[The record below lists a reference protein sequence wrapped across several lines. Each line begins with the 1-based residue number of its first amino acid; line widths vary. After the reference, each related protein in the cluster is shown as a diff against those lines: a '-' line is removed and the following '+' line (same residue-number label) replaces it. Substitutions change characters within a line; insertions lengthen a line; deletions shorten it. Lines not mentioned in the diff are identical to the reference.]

1 MTQPSLQ
8 PDPTDLIAGVP
19 GTRTHV
25 LSGFTD
31 PSTESGEPMLLQSSV
46 ARQGGRIP
54 ATIVDEAV
62 LFPLLQN
69 AYSFGRWH
77 SWRRTDKGSSNI
89 SWFVQTDA
97 GAMVLRRSHN
107 LKTVAG
113 ARFEFALIEHLRGH
127 GYPAPP
133 IQRTRDGAIYFQ
145 VQGVLHMVTGLLPGS
160 AYDPGDPAQLELAAR
175 GLGRYH
181 SIVSELTPAGEP
193 NRSSGLASLGQ
204 PGQENLYAA
213 VNVVVPL
220 LPPQAAAALTEDARY
235 LGERMEQLNVGLGER
250 QKELRS
256 LVIHGSYGQSAVLV
270 DGHQLTGVLDFDR
283 SAHDLLA
290 LDLTYALRSFCRE
303 IQMRPDGPS
312 INTDLGRAFLRHYRS
327 QASLPDADLAA
338 LPEAFQAQRLIVVAK
353 KCQNLL
359 TKQAIVPRQSK
370 DALSFSLLLQRECA
384 RVRWS
389 THNPFPLKED
399 A

>member
-1 MTQPSLQ
+1 VTEPSIQ
-8 PDPTDLIAGVP
+8 PDPTDLTVGVT
-19 GTRTHV
+19 GSRTRV
-25 LSGFTD
+25 LSGVTN
-31 PSTESGEPMLLQSSV
+31 PSTEPAEHVLLQSSMD
-46 ARQGGRIP
+46 RQGGRLP
-54 ATIVDEAV
+54 ATTVDEAV

-97 GAMVLRRSHN
+97 GAMVVRRSHN

-145 VQGVLHMVTGLLPGS
+145 VQGVLHMVMGLLPGS

-181 SIVSELTPAGEP
+181 SIVSELTPAGEL

-220 LPPQAAAALTEDARY
+220 LPPDAAAALTEDARY
-235 LGERMEQLNVGLGER
+235 LGERMEQLNVGLGQR

-270 DGHQLTGVLDFDR
+270 DGHQLSGVLDFDR

-290 LDLTYALRSFCRE
+290 LDLAYALRSFCRE
-303 IQMRPDGPS
+303 FPIGPS
-312 INTDLGRAFLRHYRS
+312 GSSFNIDLGRAFLRHYRS
-327 QASLPDADLAA
+327 HAPLPDLDLAA
-338 LPEAFQAQRLIVVAK
+338 LPEVFQAQRLIVVAK

-370 DALSFSLLLQRECA
+370 EALSFSLLLKRECA
-384 RVRWS
+384 RVRWI
-389 THNPFPLKED
+389 THNPFPVKED

>member
-1 MTQPSLQ
+1 MEPSFQ
-8 PDPTDLIAGVP
+8 PDPTALAGGV
-19 GTRTHV
+19 TDSRV
-25 LSGFTD
+25 LSGVQD
-31 PSTESGEPMLLQSSV
+31 PPTAPAEHVLLHSSV
-46 ARQGGRIP
+46 ARQGGRLP
-54 ATIVDEAV
+54 ATAVDEAV
-62 LFPLLQN
+62 LFPLLQD
-69 AYSFGRWH
+69 AYSLGRWR

-89 SWFVQTDA
+89 SWFVHTDA
-97 GAMVLRRSHN
+97 GHVVLRRSHN

-133 IQRTRDGAIYFQ
+133 IQRTRDGDIHVE
-145 VQGVLHMVTGLLPGS
+145 VQGVLHMVMGLLPGC

-181 SIVSELTPAGEP
+181 SIVSELSPAGEP
-193 NRSSGLASLGQ
+193 HRSSGLASLGQ

-220 LPPQAAAALTEDARY
+220 LDLQAAAQLTEDARY
-235 LGERMEQLNVGLGER
+235 LGERMEQLHVGLGER
-250 QKELRS
+250 QEELRS

-270 DGHQLTGVLDFDR
+270 DGNKLTGVLDFDR

-290 LDLTYALRSFCRE
+290 LDLAYALRSFCRE
-303 IQMRPDGPS
+303 IPIRPSGPS
-312 INTDLGRAFLRHYRS
+312 VNVDLGRAFLHHYRS
-327 QASLPDADLAA
+327 QAPLPDADLAA
-338 LPEAFQAQRLIVVAK
+338 LPEVFQAQRLIVVAK

-359 TKQAIVPRQSK
+359 TKQAIVPRQSRE
-370 DALSFSLLLQRECA
+370 ALGFALLLQRECA
-384 RVRWS
+384 RLRWI
-389 THNPFPLKED
+389 THNPFPVKED

>member
-1 MTQPSLQ
+1 MNELNFQPG
-8 PDPTDLIAGVP
+8 PTDLAAGV
-19 GTRTHV
+19 TRSRTHV
-25 LSGFTD
+25 LSGVTD
-31 PSTESGEPMLLQSSV
+31 PSTESAEHGLLHSPV
-46 ARQGGRIP
+46 ARQGGRLP
-54 ATIVDEAV
+54 ATAVDEAA

-69 AYSFGRWH
+69 AYGFGRWR

-97 GAMVLRRSHN
+97 GEMVLRRSHN
-107 LKTVAG
+107 LKAVAG
-113 ARFEFALIEHLRGH
+113 ARFEFALLEHLRGH

-133 IQRTRDGAIYFQ
+133 IQRTRDGGIYFQ
-145 VQGVLHMVTGLLPGS
+145 AQGVLHMVMGLLPGS
-160 AYDPGDPAQLELAAR
+160 AYDPGDPAQLEAAAR
-175 GLGRYH
+175 GLARYH

-204 PGQENLYAA
+204 LGQENLYAA

-220 LPPQAAAALTEDARY
+220 LTPQAAAAVAEEARY
-235 LGERMEQLNVGLGER
+235 LGERMEQLNVGLGQR

-270 DGHQLTGVLDFDR
+270 NGHQLTGVLDFDR
-283 SAHDLLA
+283 SAYDLLA
-290 LDLTYALRSFCRE
+290 LDLAYALRSFCRE
-303 IQMRPDGPS
+303 IPNRPSGPS
-312 INTDLGRAFLRHYRS
+312 LNTDRGRAFLRHYRS
-327 QASLPDADLAA
+327 HAPLPDADFAA
-338 LPEAFQAQRLIVVAK
+338 LPEVFQAQRLIVVAK

-370 DALSFSLLLQRECA
+370 DALSFSLLLKRECA
-384 RVRWS
+384 RVRWI
-389 THNPFPLKED
+389 THNPFPVKDD

>member
-1 MTQPSLQ
+1 MIEPSFQ
-8 PDPTDLIAGVP
+8 PDPAALTVGVAD
-19 GTRTHV
+19 GGV
-25 LSGFTD
+25 LSGVKD
-31 PSTESGEPMLLQSSV
+31 PSTDPAEHVLLQSSV
-46 ARQGGRIP
+46 ARRGGRLP
-54 ATIVDEAV
+54 ATTVDEAA
-62 LFPLLQN
+62 LFPLLRD
-69 AYSFGRWH
+69 AYNFGRWH

-97 GAMVLRRSHN
+97 GEMVLRRSHN

-133 IQRTRDGAIYFQ
+133 IQRTQDGAIYAE
-145 VQGVLHMVTGLLPGS
+145 VQGVLHMVMGLLPGS

-193 NRSSGLASLGQ
+193 NRSSGLAALGQ
-204 PGQENLYAA
+204 LGQENLYAA
-213 VNVVVPL
+213 VNVVLPL
-220 LPPQAAAALTEDARY
+220 LSPHAAAQLTEDARY
-235 LGERMEQLNVGLGER
+235 LGERMEQLNVGLGQR

-283 SAHDLLA
+283 AAHDLLA
-290 LDLTYALRSFCRE
+290 LDLAYALRSFCRE
-303 IQMRPDGPS
+303 GPIRPSGPS
-312 INTDLGRAFLRHYRS
+312 VNAGLGRAFLRHYRS
-327 QASLPDADLAA
+327 QAPLGDADLAA

-359 TKQAIVPRQSK
+359 TKQAITPRQSK
-370 DALSFSLLLQRECA
+370 DAHSFSLLLNRECT
-384 RVRWS
+384 RVRWI
-389 THNPFPLKED
+389 THNPFPATED